1 MTPATSPKG
10 ETMHRRSHL
19 FGLFLLLSTLGSGA
33 CAGDT
38 RPGLKDVT
46 SNVRIDS
53 LPSHAQVVLSGTL
66 IGATPVNIPVDS
78 KQIYELSLN
87 ATGFAPRTY
96 GGNGEWLLNQG
107 LIMAVLVPN
116 GYSGQPPR
124 YDDAKGLL
132 LVAEELQR
140 RSDWGHAAEFWQRI
154 LVLQPQ
160 NARAHRGLGS
170 AYAKL
175 GRDEDAVREYTQ
187 YLLFDPDAPDA
198 ERVRRAIDKYRGGI
212 EVRTPGA
219 E

>member
-1 MTPATSPKG
+1 MEIVDVLKLL
-10 ETMHRRSHL
+10 HRRRP
-19 FGLFLLLSTLGSGA
+19 GRAYCAIWLLALGA
-33 CAGDT
+33 CASDT

-66 IGATPVNIPVDS
+66 VGATPINIPIDS

-87 ATGFAPRTY
+87 SAGFAPRTY

-107 LIMAVLVPN
+107 LIMGVLVPN

-124 YDDAKGLL
+124 YDDAKGLS

-140 RSDWGHAAEFWQRI
+140 RSDWSHAAEFWQRV

-170 AYAKL
+170 CFAKL
-175 GRDEDAVREYTQ
+175 GRDEDAVREYSQ

-198 ERVRRAIDKYRGGI
+198 DRVRRAIDKYRGGF
-212 EVRTPGA
+212 EVKTPGT

>member
-1 MTPATSPKG
+1 MNRSVS
-10 ETMHRRSHL
+10 RRGWKSL
-19 FGLFLLLSTLGSGA
+19 GLTVLVAIGA
-33 CAGDT
+33 GCAGDT

-53 LPSHAQVVLSGTL
+53 LPSHAQVVFSGNL
-66 IGATPVNIPVDS
+66 IGTTPVIVPVDA
-78 KQIYELSLN
+78 KTIYEISLN

-96 GGNGEWLLNQG
+96 GGNGDYLLNQG

-124 YDDAKGLL
+124 YDDAKGLIV
-132 LVAEELQR
+132 VAEELQR

-175 GRDEDAVREYTQ
+175 GRDEDAVREYSQ

-212 EVRTPGA
+212 EVKNPA
-219 E
+219 VE

>member
-1 MTPATSPKG
+1 MTRHHAVVAAMVLAIG
-10 ETMHRRSHL
+10 
-19 FGLFLLLSTLGSGA
+19 
-33 CAGDT
+33 CAGDV
-38 RPGLKDVT
+38 RPGLKDVS

-53 LPSHAQVVLSGTL
+53 LPSHAQVVVSGTL
-66 IGATPVNIPVDS
+66 VGATPIIIPVES
-78 KQIYELSLN
+78 KKIYELSLN
-87 ATGFAPRTY
+87 FNGFAPRTF
-96 GGNGEWLLNQG
+96 GGNGEWFLNQG

-124 YDDAKGLL
+124 YDDAKGLQVL
-132 LVAEELQR
+132 AEELQR
-140 RSDWGHAAEFWQRI
+140 RQDWSHAAEFWQRV

-175 GRDEDAVREYTQ
+175 GRDEDAVREYSQ

-198 ERVRRAIDKYRGGI
+198 ERVRRAIDKYRGSI
-212 EVRTPGA
+212 EVRPPVG

>member
-1 MTPATSPKG
+1 MRASLSTIVV
-10 ETMHRRSHL
+10 RVI
-19 FGLFLLLSTLGSGA
+19 LLLGIGAQLMA

-46 SNVRIDS
+46 SNIRIDS
-53 LPSHAQVVLSGTL
+53 LPPHAQVVISGTL
-66 IGATPVNIPVDS
+66 VGSTPINVPIDS
-78 KQIYELSLN
+78 KQVYEISLN

-124 YDDAKGLL
+124 YDDAKGLAA
-132 LVAEELQR
+132 VAEELQR
-140 RSDWGHAAEFWQRI
+140 RSEWGHAAEFWQRV

-175 GRDEDAVREYTQ
+175 GRDEDAVREYSQ

-212 EVRTPGA
+212 DVKTPGV